1 MKIAIVSPYFAPIVG
16 GIETYVHELARRV
29 SQEHD
34 VEVYTCG
41 QSGVMKEGNVA
52 IHRLRAIDIKDL
64 PFRLDI
70 PYPIPPTLPFRLV
83 KSGADIIHVHGHAFA
98 TTFGGALS
106 TRILHKPLVITVH
119 DLGIAYIDYRL
130 IRGIRPLID
139 SIPVQTAINWSDVV
153 IVQNKVTLEY
163 VSKFHPSRIVMI
175 PQAVDTDIFKP
186 ADREGRYITFI
197 AARLVSLKGDEVFL
211 RAIPGIVRALPE
223 ARFRVVGGGARRQY
237 LERLAAEINV
247 KDRIEFT
254 GSIPH
259 EEVPKYLAEASVV
272 VCPGVAGLL
281 LLEAAAMRKIIVTA
295 RHDWGVEALGETAMY
310 FPPNS
315 PAKLA
320 ELVVSAL
327 KSPELRG
334 TLAEAAYQKVVSE
347 RSWDTVA
354 ELHARLYDAIC
365 RGGLDELPR
374 TMSCVKRASKS
385 SLANFLTLGNEW
397 VGGKP

>member
-1 MKIAIVSPYFAPIVG
+1 M
-16 GIETYVHELARRV
+16 
-29 SQEHD
+29 
-34 VEVYTCG
+34 
-41 QSGVMKEGNVA
+41 
-52 IHRLRAIDIKDL
+52 
-64 PFRLDI
+64 
-70 PYPIPPTLPFRLV
+70 
-83 KSGADIIHVHGHAFA
+83 
-98 TTFGGALS
+98 
-106 TRILHKPLVITVH
+106 
-119 DLGIAYIDYRL
+119 
-130 IRGIRPLID
+130 
-139 SIPVQTAINWSDVV
+139 
-153 IVQNKVTLEY
+153 
-163 VSKFHPSRIVMI
+163 
-175 PQAVDTDIFKP
+175 
-186 ADREGRYITFI
+186 
-197 AARLVSLKGDEVFL
+197 
-211 RAIPGIVRALPE
+211 
-223 ARFRVVGGGARRQY
+223 
-237 LERLAAEINV
+237 
-247 KDRIEFT
+247 
-254 GSIPH
+254 
-259 EEVPKYLAEASVV
+259 
-272 VCPGVAGLL
+272 